1 MVTDNNVVI
10 AAERWGQKR
19 VWGIN
24 NNGKNTTNSHFPAK
38 KNPATLTY
46 NTKKFLI
53 APWNKEL
60 SYRSKM

>member
-24 NNGKNTTNSHFPAK
+24 DNGKNTIVTFLPK
-38 KNPATLTY
+38 KIQL
-46 NTKKFLI
+46 L
-53 APWNKEL
+53 
-60 SYRSKM
+60 